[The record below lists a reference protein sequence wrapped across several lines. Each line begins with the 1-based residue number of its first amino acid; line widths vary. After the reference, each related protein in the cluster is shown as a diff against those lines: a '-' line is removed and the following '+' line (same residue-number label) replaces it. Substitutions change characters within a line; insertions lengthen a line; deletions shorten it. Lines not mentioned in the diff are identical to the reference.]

1 MELEPTTLDIEALQL
16 AGQIELEFAM
26 NSLAHLLHIP
36 EVMQVTDRLLERHQ
50 DLRLRCDS

>member
-16 AGQIELEFAM
+16 AGQLELEFAM

-50 DLRLRCDS
+50 DLRL